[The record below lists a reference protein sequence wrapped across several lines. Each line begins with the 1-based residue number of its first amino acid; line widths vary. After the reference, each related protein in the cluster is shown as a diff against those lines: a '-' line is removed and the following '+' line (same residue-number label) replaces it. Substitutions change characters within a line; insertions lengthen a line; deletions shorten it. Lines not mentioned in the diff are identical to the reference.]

1 MGQEAVPGTHLA
13 ADFYGFVQGKMG
25 DVRGPADAADY
36 EDVHSAEALYRLFGD
51 VVGVGKIAKAAEAES
66 QDGQLVVHGPHGDYL
81 HSIDAERFLSDGV
94 QDEVG
99 NSGVAV
105 VAEGVGVFPPEGILD
120 HGLGVDG
127 ECPVH
132 EVVEG
137 PHVIQSAGVVLVHV
151 SEQHGVKLPY
161 AAAQYLLPE
170 VRTGVHHQSQSLVF
184 DVCGGSQP
192 LVVEVVRL
200 ADGAGAADYGH
211 ALGGACPQ
219 KFYFIADFSAH
230 RPQR

>member
-1 MGQEAVPGTHLA
+1 MGKKTVPCTDLPT
-13 ADFYGFVQGKMG
+13 DLQSLVQGKMG
-25 DVRGPADAADY
+25 DVRSPADAADY
-36 EDVHSAEALYRLFGD
+36 ENVHSAETFYGLFGD
-51 VVGVGKIAKAAEAES
+51 VVGVGQITQAAEAES
-66 QDGQLVVHGPHGDYL
+66 QYGQLVVHGPHGDYL
-81 HSIDAERFLSDGV
+81 HSTDAEGLFSDGV
-94 QDEVG
+94 QDEVR

-105 VAEGVGVFPPEGILD
+105 VAEGVGVLPSEGILD
-120 HGLGVDG
+120 DGLCVDG

-137 PHVIQSAGVVLVHV
+137 PHVIQSAGVVLVHMG
-151 SEQHGVKLPY
+151 EQHGVQLPY
-161 AAAQYLLPE
+161 AAAQDLLPE
-170 VRTGVHHQSQSLVF
+170 VRAGVHHQSQPLVF

-192 LVVEVVRL
+192 LVVEVVRP
-200 ADGAGAADYGH
+200 ADGAGATDDGH